1 MALTSEYKRG
11 QLRKTCLRGALARG
25 NQSEPINQIFER
37 LSSKLYQKH
46 PLAQRALFCKLAYVF
61 TSCNLAEPA
70 TPLRIRIADVRGR
83 KVKLA
88 RGMGRRQR
96 YTYIDTRRARGHL
109 TPTAAHDNSRL
120 SVEKLRS
127 AENNAMRV
135 FCTSTRLAFPQ

>member
-46 PLAQRALFCKLAYVF
+46 PLAQRALFCKLVYVF
-61 TSCNLAEPA
+61 MSCNLAE
-70 TPLRIRIADVRGR
+70 ADVRGR

-96 YTYIDTRRARGHL
+96 YTYTDTRRTRGHL
-109 TPTAAHDNSRL
+109 TPTAAHHNSRL